1 MSMNQKCLRCDTEVE
16 DYWFTF
22 GLPGAY
28 CSECIDEVVNEHG
41 YLSRLLDL
49 FMDNL
54 KKEFVKVHN
63 GPTKT
68 G

>member
-1 MSMNQKCLRCDTEVE
+1 MLRTCLRCQQEIDE
-16 DYWFTF
+16 YWFSF

-28 CSECIDEVVNEHG
+28 CTPCMDVVVEEHE

-54 KKEFVKVHN
+54 KKEFVRIKEN
-63 GPTKT
+63 ERA
-68 G
+68 

>member
-1 MSMNQKCLRCDTEVE
+1 MSQSKCLKCDTQVDE
-16 DYWFTF
+16 YWFTF

-28 CSECIDEVVNEHG
+28 CTECIDSVVEEHE